1 MEVRIIRKKMRSIRL
16 HVTPEGEAVCTASVW
31 ASDSKIQEFIKS
43 KQSWLEKAVERARRA
58 RQNNAFIRDDSIAK
72 ALGFTESDR
81 KPNGRSLVYSAQWKK
96 EAMAVFEHTA
106 SRFLYCF
113 TVGTLPQFA
122 IKGRSMRSMWG
133 NCNTRTK
140 TITLNWELL
149 NFPQECV
156 DYVVLHEMTHFLY
169 IHHDKNFY
177 SYIARYMPDYKKT
190 IKMMR

>member
-1 MEVRIIRKKMRSIRL
+1 MRSIRL

-81 KPNGRSLVYSAQWKK
+81 KPNGRSHVYSAQWKK